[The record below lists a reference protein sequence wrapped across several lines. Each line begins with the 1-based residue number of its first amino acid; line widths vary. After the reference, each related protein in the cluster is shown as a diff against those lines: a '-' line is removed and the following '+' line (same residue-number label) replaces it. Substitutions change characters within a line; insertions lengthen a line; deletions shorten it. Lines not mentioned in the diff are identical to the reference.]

1 MRASKKLPR
10 SEELTS
16 DGLNQAQ
23 MEAYTVYFVF
33 VSPTMIYSDG
43 KYRVSMR
50 NRDLDVKASAE
61 EPGDGEW
68 PTVT

>member
-1 MRASKKLPR
+1 MRASKKIPR

-23 MEAYTVYFVF
+23 MEAYTVYFVS
-33 VSPTMIYSDG
+33 VSPTMICSDG
-43 KYRVSMR
+43 KFRVSMR

-68 PTVT
+68 PTVI

>member
-1 MRASKKLPR
+1 MRVSKKLPR

-23 MEAYTVYFVF
+23 MEAYTVYFISVI
-33 VSPTMIYSDG
+33 PTMIYSDG
-43 KYRVSMR
+43 KFRVSMR

>member
-23 MEAYTVYFVF
+23 LEAYTVYTVS
-33 VSPTMIYSDG
+33 VSPTTIYSDS
-43 KYRVSMR
+43 KFRVSMR

>member
-1 MRASKKLPR
+1 MRLSKRLPR

-16 DGLNQAQ
+16 DGFNQAQ
-23 MEAYTVYFVF
+23 LRAYTVYFDS

-43 KYRVSMR
+43 KFRVSMR

-61 EPGDGEW
+61 EPDDG
-68 PTVT
+68 